1 MSDAEEIGLLNHLKT
16 GSYKAFRIL
25 YERYSPMLYRFIL
38 DVTRDRLRSD
48 EIVQETF
55 VKIWLHRERID
66 TTKSFKSFIFKIAK
80 NIIVDEFRKKMRNPI
95 VEDFHEHQNNQDI
108 AESFT
113 DQQIDL
119 QEFHDALQQAKAKLT
134 PRQREIFE
142 MSKEQGLSAK
152 EIAAQL
158 NILEQS
164 VYNQLSLTIQQLKKD
179 IKKTLP
185 LFVLFFTV

>member
-1 MSDAEEIGLLNHLKT
+1 MSDTEEIELLTQLKT

-25 YERYSPMLYRFIL
+25 YERYSPVLYRFIL

-66 TTKSFKSFIFKIAK
+66 TAKSFKSFIFKIAK
-80 NIIVDEFRKKMRNPI
+80 NLIVDEFRKKMRNPI
-95 VEDFHEHQNNQDI
+95 VEDFHEHQNNQEI
-108 AESFT
+108 AENFT
-113 DQQIDL
+113 DQQMDL
-119 QEFHDALQQAKAKLT
+119 QEFHEALQQAKAKLT

-158 NILEQS
+158 NVLEQS

-179 IKKTLP
+179 IRKSLP
-185 LFVLFFTV
+185 LFVLFFLT